1 MMLTRM
7 GQGTYIE
14 REQPE
19 RALRDALGVLRFLW
33 APHESFL

>member
-19 RALRDALGVLRFLW
+19 RALRDALGVLGFLW